1 MASIRNGIYVAILCC
16 LVMGCQYRDSGNPL
30 EQVRQE
36 DCKKWFTYPWSP
48 YGLEPCF
55 RSSAQPFDTSK
66 VKIMDDNQLMVVF
79 LGQVRAHG
87 PRKYDLA
94 SPEFQAVGD
103 EANKRKLIQFG
114 DIENYWTAT
123 YRPRFA
129 GYFVGMH
136 RAAAEYLRD
145 DPKRI
150 SRSGNTERWDYYEA
164 PNLIKVGNE
173 TRSQDYICVRNN
185 FVSGVFLHRCKDGE
199 CSNTAKGEQC

>member
-1 MASIRNGIYVAILCC
+1 MKIYKSLCYAT
-16 LVMGCQYRDSGNPL
+16 LLSSLIIGCQSSNSGTPL
-30 EQVRQE
+30 DQVRQE
-36 DCKKWFTYPWSP
+36 DCTKWFTYPWTP

-55 RSSAQPFDTSK
+55 RSAAKPFDTSALRS
-66 VKIMDDNQLMVVF
+66 MDDSQLMVVF
-79 LGQVRAHG
+79 LDQVRAHG

-94 SPEFQAVGD
+94 TPEFQAVGD
-103 EANKRKLIQFG
+103 EAHRRKLIDFG

-136 RAAAEYLRD
+136 RAAAEHLRN

-150 SRSGNTERWDYYEA
+150 SRNGDTERWDYYEA
-164 PNLIKVGNE
+164 PSFIKVGNE
-173 TRSQDYICVRNN
+173 TRSQDFICLRNN

-199 CSNTAKGEQC
+199 CSNTAKGERC